1 MNKISELFTKRI
13 IWQSVKE
20 EKGKWHTDLNGERYE
35 LHMND
40 FPDEPLYTITFEEE
54 SVDFDDKP
62 IMWFIPTN

>member
-1 MNKISELFTKRI
+1 MNKINDLFTKSI
-13 IWQSVKE
+13 IWQSVKG
-20 EKGKWHTDLNGERYE
+20 EKGKWHTYFNGERYE

-54 SVDFDDKP
+54 SVDFDDKS